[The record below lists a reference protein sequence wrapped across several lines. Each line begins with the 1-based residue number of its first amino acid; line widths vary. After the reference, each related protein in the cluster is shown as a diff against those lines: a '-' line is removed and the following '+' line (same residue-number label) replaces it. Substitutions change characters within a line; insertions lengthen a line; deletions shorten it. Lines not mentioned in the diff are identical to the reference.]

1 MEKKIYTMP
10 TKEEIIAYYKRNG
23 YPYPDEIDIK
33 DFQMTEKT
41 DELYYQFWECI
52 AEDYELCDFD
62 RYIHFE
68 RRCNIEI
75 PYIDFLKIMNVLWE
89 NDIEILEL

>member
-1 MEKKIYTMP
+1 MKKYNMP
-10 TKEEIIAYYKRNG
+10 TEQEIIAYYKRNG
-23 YPYPDEIDIK
+23 YP
-33 DFQMTEKT
+33 KT
-41 DELYYQFWECI
+41 DSYDIEAFMLNSIDDNLYYQFWECI

-62 RYIHFE
+62 RWIYFE

-75 PYIDFLKIMNVLWE
+75 PYSDFLKIMNVLWE

>member
-1 MEKKIYTMP
+1 MKYTMP
-10 TKEEIIAYYKRNG
+10 TTEQIVEYYKRNG
-23 YPYPDEIDIK
+23 YPNPDKIDIE
-33 DFQMTEKT
+33 DFQMTEKD
-41 DELYYQFWECI
+41 DELYMQFWECI

-68 RRCNIEI
+68 RRCNIKI
-75 PYIDFLKIMNVLWE
+75 SYADFLKIMNVLWE